1 LPKQISEDDQHLTTT
16 TTTTTAK
23 TTNGYDYQD
32 FSQVNTDF
40 FDFNIK

>member
-23 TTNGYDYQD
+23 TTNGYDDHD
-32 FSQVNTDF
+32 FNEVNTDF